1 MDTLTTQILVTI
13 AAVIGTAGIWKFL
26 ETKIRLRSRRMK
38 EKREGSDTVQFRDDL
53 KQRVKKLEDLLTAA
67 ALQKDDLRQKVLNLT
82 EEVST
87 LRERVVHLEKEN
99 DRLRTAPKKYKKR
112 GRPKKRPQ

>member
-1 MDTLTTQILVTI
+1 MDVLTTQILVTI

-26 ETKIRLRSRRMK
+26 ETKIRLRSRNMK

-53 KQRVKKLEDLLTAA
+53 KERVKKLEDLLTAA
-67 ALQKDDLRQKVLNLT
+67 ALEKDDLRHKVLHLT

-87 LRERVVHLEKEN
+87 LRERVVHLEKDN
-99 DRLRTAPKKYKKR
+99 DRLRLSVIPKKKR
-112 GRPKKRPQ
+112 GRPRKRPQ

>member
-13 AAVIGTAGIWKFL
+13 AAVVGTAGIWKFL
-26 ETKIRLRSRRMK
+26 ETRIRLRSRRMK
-38 EKREGSDTVQFRDDL
+38 EKRESSDTVQFRDDL

-67 ALQKDDLRQKVLNLT
+67 ALEKDDLRKKVLHLT

-87 LRERVVHLEKEN
+87 LRERVVHLEKDN
-99 DRLRTAPKKYKKR
+99 DRLRKKTPNVKKR